1 MNRVTPPSPIWASR
15 IGNALAAAITLLQLY
30 AVIFGFPPVMLHRT
44 FFLELIFVLVV
55 FTYPKQNIRLNW
67 WNILLLALT
76 VGVAVFIVTTFENI
90 NSRIAFIDEVTSYD
104 IFFGLAFLLVL
115 LETTRRTSG
124 TGLTVIVLAFLAY
137 AFVGPYLPGL
147 LKHAGIS
154 LEDLID
160 LQFLTPGGIFGVA
173 TGAVVSFVFFFLLF
187 GSCLEKSGA
196 SKIFLETA
204 LALTAN
210 RVGGVAKCAVV
221 GSALMGMTSGSAV
234 ANTVST
240 GAITI
245 PMMKKGGYPPVTA
258 GAIEAIS
265 STGGQLMPPIMGVSA
280 FIMAEIVG
288 EPYLTIAIAASLP
301 AILYYAGIYFMVH
314 QYGIKYGIKG
324 VKQNKTFWAI
334 MKTDGYLFLPIL
346 VLIYFIVAGNTL
358 MAAALKASVLVLL
371 LGMIKKESRIG
382 IKKLYEI
389 FVDTGKRTC
398 VVAIPCAAAG
408 FITGV
413 ITQSGLAAKMN
424 AIFVS
429 LGGGYLLLTLLIT
442 LVPCVILG
450 MGMPTVT
457 AYIMVAVTM
466 APVLIT
472 LGASPISA
480 HLFVFYIALMAMVTP
495 PVALAAYAAAG
506 ISEADPSKTG
516 WRALGLGFSGFAI
529 PFLVVYYPALTVVVG
544 GVPEIIISFLKAFA
558 IIYLISGV
566 ITGFYKNRAH
576 VAERLFAAVTAA
588 VLAASLDSI
597 AISLA
602 GAAMFFGFMLFHY
615 KFKDGWLATKTRA
628 ES

>member
-1 MNRVTPPSPIWASR
+1 MQLASDW
-15 IGNALAAAITLLQLY
+15 ITKAGNVVAALITLLQLY

-44 FFLELIFVLVV
+44 VFLELIFILV
-55 FTYPKQNIRLNW
+55 FLTYPRQNNRMNW
-67 WNILLLALT
+67 WNILLLALSIA
-76 VGVAVFIVTTFENI
+76 VGAFILITFENI
-90 NSRIAFIDEVTSYD
+90 NSRIAYVDDVSTYD
-104 IFFGLAFLLVL
+104 VLFGLACIFVL
-115 LETTRRTSG
+115 LEATRRTCG
-124 TGLTVIVLAFLAY
+124 NGLTIIVLVFFAY
-137 AFVGPYLPGL
+137 AFAGPYLPGL
-147 LKHAGIS
+147 LQHPGIS
-154 LEDLID
+154 MGDLID

-187 GSCLEKSGA
+187 GACLEKSGA
-196 SKIFLETA
+196 SKVFLDTA
-204 LALTAN
+204 MSLTAK

-221 GSALMGMTSGSAV
+221 GSSLMGMTSGSAV

-288 EPYLTIAIAASLP
+288 EPYLTIAIAAALP
-301 AILYYAGIYFMVH
+301 AVLYYAGIYFMVH

-324 VKQNKTFWAI
+324 TEVGKPFGSI
-334 MKTDGYLFLPIL
+334 MKSEGYLFLPIAA
-346 VLIYFIVAGNTL
+346 LIYFIGVGNTL
-358 MAAALKASVLVLL
+358 MAAAIKASALVLIL
-371 LGMIKKESRIG
+371 SLFKKENRINLR
-382 IKKLYEI
+382 KLFDI

-398 VVAIPCAAAG
+398 VVAIPCASAG

-429 LGGGYLLLTLLIT
+429 LGGGYLLPTLLIT
-442 LVPCVILG
+442 MIPCVILG

-466 APVLIT
+466 APVLIK
-472 LGASPISA
+472 LGAFPISA

-506 ISEADPSKTG
+506 ISEANPSKTG
-516 WRALGLGFSGFAI
+516 WRALALGFSGFAI
-529 PFLVVYYPALTVVVG
+529 PFLVVYYPALTIVEGSVWETV
-544 GVPEIIISFLKAFA
+544 FAFIKSMGA
-558 IIYLISGV
+558 IFLISGV
-566 ITGFYKNRAH
+566 ITGYYHYRLSLP
-576 VAERLFAAVTAA
+576 ERFFGAFTAA
-588 VLAASLDSI
+588 VLMASLNSI
-597 AISLA
+597 IFSLV
-602 GAAMFFGFMLFHY
+602 GAAMFAALMLYHY
-615 KFKDGWLATKTRA
+615 KFRGLATAKQA
-628 ES
+628 